1 MIGWIIGGLIVL
13 GVFSLVITIPCLIVG
28 GRSDRNKPEE

>member
-1 MIGWIIGGLIVL
+1 MTGWIVGGLIAL
-13 GVFSLVITIPCLIVG
+13 GMFSLIVTVPCLIVG